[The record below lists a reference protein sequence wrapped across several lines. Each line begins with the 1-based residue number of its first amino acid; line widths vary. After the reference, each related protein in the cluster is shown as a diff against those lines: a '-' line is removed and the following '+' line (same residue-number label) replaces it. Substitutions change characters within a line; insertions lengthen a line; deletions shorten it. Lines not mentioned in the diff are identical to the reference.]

1 MKRKKEREP
10 ELLQYRIEYSIDD
23 NFPTERFFMSLN
35 PKDALSQLC
44 HICIKSSPFDD
55 LKQGELDL
63 FTQAFSNPDIDTLE
77 RPELLPVPDPIPDED
92 FPEPEPEP
100 ELEPEKIEEGENTKD
115 DPDDEPAED
124 FFNSTFQQEEQTPTP
139 PEIKPDPAAEHR
151 KKQEERLEEIALIQS
166 KNEARLQEFENLRGK
181 VGQVHEWFEAKLS
194 ILTFE
199 EYNRW
204 IDKWISLEYPLP
216 KEEDDPE
223 AEPDSLDQ

>member
-63 FTQAFSNPDIDTLE
+63 FTQAFSNPDIDTLD

-100 ELEPEKIEEGENTKD
+100 EPEKTEESEITED
-115 DPDDEPAED
+115 DPDDETTED

-139 PEIKPDPAAEHR
+139 PEVKPDPAAEHR
-151 KKQEERLEEIALIQS
+151 KKQAERLEEIALIQS
-166 KNEARLQEFENLRGK
+166 KNEARTQEFENLKGK
-181 VGQVHEWFEAKLS
+181 VAQVLEWFEAKLS

-216 KEEDDPE
+216 RDDDDPE